1 MAFFK
6 WFAKIEALERADGLR
21 SRGPLE
27 PFDFA
32 SLKPRTFGSRLKAAL
47 VSFFFNSV
55 VPPVL
60 RLCQRFWPVPYIKPL
75 NLAIVTRDADVRA
88 VLADG
93 AAFGVPY
100 GPEMRDL
107 GDGTTFALGL
117 DGDAHARQNR
127 ILCEVMRD
135 PPGRYQT
142 DIARVVAHTHDVAE
156 ALLENGAGRIDA
168 MTDYITRIATE
179 TAARYFGIGVDDPV
193 AFGEWTL
200 AMSCLLFGDP
210 SGDPATRRLGLNT
223 GARLR
228 LTIDDSIDRASRNL
242 RNHRHDEEGRDET
255 ILDRL
260 LVLQQA
266 RKDGPEADRITNADI
281 RAMLLGMITGF
292 VPTNTLAAG
301 KMLREMLARP
311 KVFASAVE
319 HARCGNRD
327 VVRGILREAARFD
340 SALAPGQ
347 WRVARCD
354 TEIAAG
360 TRHARRIPK
369 GTVVLVSTMTAL
381 RDPRQFDRPNTFR
394 SDREPWGDLMFGGGP
409 HHCLGSDMAIAQIT
423 EMFMVLLAK
432 ENLRVAPGREGR
444 MEFTGAFPVRLDLL
458 YDDWAAVQSMFLII
472 APVGPGMSQA
482 AFDAELAKLGHGAN
496 IDPAAKMAFDST
508 RIVHFVSMSS
518 IDTERGLKLIVEF
531 NVDGAIDPAISRLA
545 EKAGST
551 LRPAFALT
559 DLEPGEEIA
568 AFMRRHLVKLHSKP
582 WGATGLDYFG
592 TGEFSVRAIERQERL
607 AGLSGRILASWLGA
621 KLGHGTQPL
630 RTLTYVRRILK
641 QDRFHAFVAKSND
654 LMAEARRTGMDTFAI
669 KPSRS
674 KLKLA
679 DHANATYRSAF
690 MAFVFSR
697 ESLIVVIP
705 VFALFAGL
713 AWTLY
718 RIVAPPALP
727 GAPPLEWAR
736 VALGWAGILGGALL
750 ATALTLAAFGGA
762 VALYLRH
769 KERRDPPDQRQASAA
784 RIAELGRNEDYPDFA
799 HNHFMAVGDFKSG
812 LFRTLIHAFALWGIK
827 MIIIFY
833 YRPGFVVNMG
843 TIHYA
848 RWWRLP
854 GTAKSVFFSN
864 YDGSWDSYL
873 EDFITRARWG
883 QTAAWSNWQGFPK
896 TRLLIFEGAQ
906 DGDRFKRWVRT
917 KQQVVPFWYSRF
929 RHLTTDQIRNNALIH
944 HGLARIRTD
953 GEAREWL
960 RCFGSMPRV
969 ENLIETD
976 QVQSLVF
983 RGFRSLEYSTC
994 LVCRL
999 PPLADDKLGDWLNRV
1014 EDIVAFGDRQVMGE
1028 ESSVP
1033 DPLVTAEYLVAY
1045 PKDPASNH
1053 TAMFVALS
1061 AAGFRKFHG
1070 ATGSGLDLPESF
1082 PPAFK
1087 LGMAQ
1092 RSRIL
1097 GDVGDAAPGKW
1108 RWSDTEGACGRTAEV
1123 VLMLYADTAEALDDV
1138 RKKQTA
1144 LLDKYEGE
1152 VLTSID
1158 SAVPWE
1164 GNEEKRGRDH
1174 FGFRDGIAQPVIRGT
1189 DRFAKGVPQ
1198 RDIVEPGEF
1207 ILGYKSN
1214 QGYFPPSPLVRA
1226 EDDFACTLP
1235 VPTAGELSRFPDFG
1249 VEQSGAAPH
1258 DFGRNGSYIVIR
1270 ELRQHV
1276 KAFEDFAIRKAAELA
1291 GKIPSND
1298 VDQTAYPHLPNL
1310 IGQVPD
1316 AQWIKAKLV
1325 GRWPDGR
1332 PLIGNPV
1339 PYDQRRIEA
1348 DGDGVPATVRVSVK
1362 YRAELDNDFSYGT
1375 DDPQGF
1381 ACPFGAHIR
1390 RANPRDSKQPGDADE
1405 QVITNRH
1412 RLLRRGRS
1420 YDRGTDDSGRDDKGL
1435 LFVALCADLERQF
1448 EFVQQTWLNSPTFH
1462 GLTDEP
1468 DPIVGAARGLAPSGL
1483 ADKPASFTIPTPAGP
1498 VKLCGIEQ
1506 FVGTR
1511 AGGYFFLPSRSAIAF
1526 LKDLAFRNSSASQM
1540 PPTSPAIPEPARE
1553 VSPESV

>member
-6 WFAKIEALERADGLR
+6 WFAKIEALEEADRLR
-21 SRGPLE
+21 PRGPLQ

-32 SLKPRTFGSRLKAAL
+32 SLKPRTFGARFKAAV
-47 VSFFFNSV
+47 VSFLFADV

-60 RLCQRFWPVPYIKPL
+60 RLCQRIWPVPYIKPL
-75 NLAIVTRDADVRA
+75 NLAIVTRDKDVRE
-88 VLADG
+88 VLNDG

-117 DGDAHARQNR
+117 DDAPHAHQNA
-127 ILCEVMRD
+127 ILREVMRAT
-135 PPGRYQT
+135 PERYAA
-142 DIARVVAHTHDVAE
+142 DIARVIKHTRKVAE
-156 ALLENGAGRIDA
+156 SLLENGAGRIDA
-168 MTDYITRIATE
+168 MTDYVTRIATE
-179 TAARYFGIGVDDPV
+179 TAARYFGISVDDPV

-210 SGDPATRRLGLNT
+210 SGDPATRRLGLNA

-228 LTIDDSIDRASRNL
+228 LTIDDSIDRAERTIEL
-242 RNHRHDEEGRDET
+242 YGDARGRDET

-260 LVLQQA
+260 IALKIA
-266 RKDGPEADRITNADI
+266 RESGPEAGRITNAHI

-301 KMLREMLARP
+301 KMLRELLSRP
-311 KVFASAVE
+311 AVFTSAVD
-319 HARCGNRD
+319 HARYCRRE
-327 VVRGILREAARFD
+327 VVRDILREAARFD

-347 WRVARCD
+347 WRVARRD

-360 TRHARRIPK
+360 TRRARRIPK

-381 RDPRQFDRPNTFR
+381 RDPERFDRPNTFR
-394 SDREPWGDLMFGGGP
+394 SDRKNWGDLMFGGGP
-409 HHCLGSDMAIAQIT
+409 HHCLGSEMAIEQIT
-423 EMFMVLLAK
+423 EMFMVLLARK
-432 ENLRVAPGREGR
+432 GLRAAPGREGR

-458 YDDWAAVQSMFLII
+458 YDDCAATQSMFLII
-472 APVGPGMSQA
+472 APVQPGMSKP
-482 AFDAELAKLGHGAN
+482 AFDAELAKLGHGAR
-496 IDPAAKMAFDST
+496 IDEDVEKAFHAT
-508 RIVHFVSMSS
+508 GIVHFASMSS
-518 IDTERGLKLIVEF
+518 IESEGGLSLIVEL
-531 NVDGAIDPAISRLA
+531 NVDGTIEAAIDMVAA
-545 EKAGST
+545 KAGT
-551 LRPAFALT
+551 LLRPAFALT
-559 DLEPGEEIA
+559 DLGPDETVA
-568 AFMRRHLVKLHSKP
+568 AYMRRHVVQLHSKP

-592 TGEFSVRAIERQERL
+592 TGEFSVRAIERQEAL
-607 AGLSGRILASWLGA
+607 AGLSGEILASWLGD
-621 KLGHGTQPL
+621 KLGKGTPPIRVL
-630 RTLTYVRRILK
+630 SYVRRILK
-641 QDRFHAFVAKSND
+641 QDRYHARADRTPS
-654 LMAEARRTGMDTFAI
+654 LMKRAREAGLDTFTI

-674 KLKLA
+674 RLKLA
-679 DHANATYRSAF
+679 DHTNATYWGAF
-690 MAFVFSR
+690 RAFLFSR
-697 ESLIVVIP
+697 ESLIVVLP

-713 AWTLY
+713 AWSLY
-718 RIVAPPALP
+718 RIVAPPALVQL
-727 GAPPLEWAR
+727 AEIDR
-736 VALGWAGILGGALL
+736 VALAWSGILGGALL
-750 ATALTLAAFGGA
+750 LAVLTLATCAGA
-762 VALYLRH
+762 VALYLRT
-769 KERRDPPDQRQASAA
+769 KERRDPPDQRQASSE
-784 RIAELGRNEDYPDFA
+784 RIAELGLNEDHRGYA
-799 HNHFMAVGDFKSG
+799 HNHFMAVGDFKPG

-896 TRLLIFEGAQ
+896 TRLLIYEGAQ

-929 RHLTTDQIRNNALIH
+929 PHLTTDQIRNNALIH

-983 RGFRSLEYSTC
+983 RGFRGLEHSAC

-999 PPLADDKLGDWLNRV
+999 PPLDGRKLGAWLGAV
-1014 EDIVAFGDRQVMGE
+1014 QKEIAFGDRQVMGE
-1028 ESSVP
+1028 ENAQSSP
-1033 DPLVTAEYLVAY
+1033 QAMAEYLVSQPSEEAQND
-1045 PKDPASNH
+1045 KAV
-1053 TAMFVALS
+1053 FVALS
-1061 AAGFRKFHG
+1061 ATGFRKFRG
-1070 ATGSGLDLPESF
+1070 STGSGLDLPESF

-1087 LGMAQ
+1087 LGMAR

-1097 GDVGDAAPGKW
+1097 GDLGDDAPDKW
-1108 RWSDTEGACGRTAEV
+1108 RWSDTTGIGGHVAEA
-1123 VLMLYADTAEALDDV
+1123 VLMLYADSEAALAKLIGEHV
-1138 RKKQTA
+1138 A
-1144 LLDKYEGE
+1144 LLEKCDGA
-1152 VLTSID
+1152 VLTRIE
-1158 SAVPWE
+1158 SAVTWP
-1164 GNEEKRGRDH
+1164 KDKDMRGRDH

-1189 DRFAKGVPQ
+1189 ERFARGVPA

-1214 QGYFPPSPLVRA
+1214 QGYFPPTPLVRA
-1226 EDDFACTLP
+1226 EDDFGGELP
-1235 VPTAGELSRFPDFG
+1235 VPSARELSRFPDFG
-1249 VEQSGAAPH
+1249 VEQSGTAPH
-1258 DFGRNGSYIVIR
+1258 DFGRNGSYLVIR
-1270 ELRQHV
+1270 ELRQNV
-1276 KAFEDFAIRKAAELA
+1276 KAFEDFADRKAKELV
-1291 GKIPSND
+1291 GKAKPGEPEQ
-1298 VDQTAYPHLPNL
+1298 VAYRNL
-1310 IGQVPD
+1310 AKLVGQVPNP
-1316 AQWIKAKLV
+1316 AWIKAKLV

-1339 PYDQRRIEA
+1339 EYDKNRIA
-1348 DGDGVPATVRVSVK
+1348 AAGVGIPPTVSASAR
-1362 YRAELDNDFSYGT
+1362 YRAELDNDFSYGA

-1405 QVITNRH
+1405 QVISNRH

-1420 YDRGTDDSGRDDKGL
+1420 YDRGDDDKGL

-1448 EFVQQTWLNSPTFH
+1448 EFVQQTWVNSPTFH
-1462 GLTDEP
+1462 VLTNEP
-1468 DPIVGAARGLAPSGL
+1468 DPILGSGRGL

-1498 VKLCGIEQ
+1498 VKICGLEQ
-1506 FVGTR
+1506 FVGTL
-1511 AGGYFFLPSRSAIAF
+1511 AGGYFFMPSRSAIAF
-1526 LKDLAFRNSSASQM
+1526 LTGLAYRTSQE
-1540 PPTSPAIPEPARE
+1540 SPAPVATTGPAESSRE
-1553 VSPESV
+1553 VAPESV

>member
-6 WFAKIEALERADGLR
+6 WFHKIEALQAADRAR
-21 SRGPLE
+21 PPGPLE
-27 PFDFA
+27 PFDFS
-32 SLKPRTFGSRLKAAL
+32 SLKPKTVGARVKAA
-47 VSFFFNSV
+47 VITFFFNRV
-55 VPPVL
+55 VPPLL
-60 RLCQRFWPVPYIKPL
+60 RLCQRFWPVPYVKML
-75 NLAIVTRDADVRA
+75 NLAILTRDADVREVLHDSA
-88 VLADG
+88 V
-93 AAFGVPY
+93 FGVPY
-100 GPEMRDL
+100 GLEMNDL

-117 DGDAHARQNR
+117 DGCHHRRQHQ
-127 ILCEVMRD
+127 ILREVMRASQE
-135 PPGRYQT
+135 RYER
-142 DIARVVAHTHDVAE
+142 DIERVVRHTRAVAE

-168 MTDYITRIATE
+168 MTDYVTRIATE
-179 TAARYFGIGVDDPV
+179 TAARYFGISVDDPV

-210 SGDPATRRLGLNT
+210 SGDPATRRLGLNAGT
-223 GARLR
+223 RLR
-228 LTIDDSIDRASRNL
+228 LTIDDSIDRAQRNID
-242 RNHRHDEEGRDET
+242 RHHHDNDRDDT

-260 LVLQQA
+260 LVLQKA
-266 RKDGPEADRITNADI
+266 RKNGPEADRITNADI

-301 KMLREMLARP
+301 KMLRELLARP
-311 KVFASAVE
+311 AVFAGAVE
-319 HARCGNRD
+319 HARYGRRE

-347 WRVARCD
+347 WRVARCNA
-354 TEIAAG
+354 EIATG
-360 TRHARRIPK
+360 TRRARRIPK

-381 RDPRQFDRPNTFR
+381 RDPERFDQPNTFR
-394 SDREPWGDLMFGGGP
+394 SDREKWGDLMFGGGP
-409 HHCLGSDMAIAQIT
+409 HHCLGSDMAIEQIT

-432 ENLRVAPGREGR
+432 EGLHPAPGREGR

-458 YDDWAAVQSMFLII
+458 YDDWGATQSMFLII
-472 APVGPGMSQA
+472 APVRQGMSKP
-482 AFDAELAKLGHGAN
+482 AFDAELAILGHGAN
-496 IDPAAKMAFDST
+496 IDPLVKKAFDET
-508 RIVHFVSMSS
+508 GIVHFVSMSS
-518 IDTERGLKLIVEF
+518 IESGDGLSLIVEL
-531 NVDGAIDPAISRLA
+531 NVDGAIDAAISRVA

-551 LRPAFALT
+551 LRAAFALT
-559 DLEPGEEIA
+559 DLERGEA
-568 AFMRRHLVKLHSKP
+568 VADFMRRHLVKLHSQP

-592 TGEFSVRAIERQERL
+592 TGEFSVRAIDRQEKL
-607 AGLSGRILASWLGA
+607 AKLAEKILANWLGA
-621 KLGHGTQPL
+621 KLDKGAPPL
-630 RTLTYVRRILK
+630 WTLTYVRRVLK
-641 QDRFHAFVAKSND
+641 QDSFHAFVGDSAE
-654 LMAEARRTGMDTFAI
+654 LMKLARKDKLDSYAI

-674 KLKLA
+674 RLKLA
-679 DHANATYRSAF
+679 DHTNATYRSALR
-690 MAFVFSR
+690 AFVFSS
-697 ESLIVVIP
+697 ESLIVILP

-713 AWTLY
+713 GWSLE
-718 RIVAPPALP
+718 RIVAPPALIHLP
-727 GAPPLEWAR
+727 AIDWSAPWTWPWWNIEFDGR
-736 VALGWAGILGGALL
+736 SFDRTVLGWAGVLGGALL
-750 ATALTLAAFGGA
+750 ATALVLAAFAGA
-762 VALYLRH
+762 VALHLLY
-769 KERRDPPDQRQASAA
+769 KERHDLPDQRQASAA
-784 RIAELGRNEDYPDFA
+784 RIAELGRNEDYPGYA
-799 HNHFMAVGDFKSG
+799 HSHFMAVGDFKPG
-812 LFRTLIHAFALWGIK
+812 PFRTLIHAFALWGIK

-929 RHLTTDQIRNNALIH
+929 PHLTTDQIRNNALIH

-983 RGFRSLEYSTC
+983 RGFRGLEHSTC
-994 LVCRL
+994 LVCKL
-999 PPLADDKLGDWLNRV
+999 PPLSDGNLGGWLDEV
-1014 EDIVAFGDRQVMGE
+1014 EDLVAFGDRQVMGE
-1028 ESSVP
+1028 ESGAP
-1033 DPLVTAEYLVAY
+1033 DPLAAADVLVQHR
-1045 PKDPASNH
+1045 PKPVSNG

-1061 AAGFRKFHG
+1061 ATGFRKFY
-1070 ATGSGLDLPESF
+1070 GSNRGGHDLPDSF

-1087 LGMAQ
+1087 LGMAA
-1092 RSRIL
+1092 RWRIL
-1097 GDVGDAAPGKW
+1097 GDVDDAAPGKW
-1108 RWSDTEGACGRTAEV
+1108 RWSDIEGTGDHTAEV
-1123 VLMLYADTAEALDDV
+1123 VLMLYADTPRALETI
-1138 RKKQTA
+1138 RREQTE
-1144 LLDKYEGE
+1144 LLGQYGGE
-1152 VLTSID
+1152 VRTCID
-1158 SAVPWE
+1158 SAVTWPD
-1164 GNEEKRGRDH
+1164 EEKRRGQDH
-1174 FGFRDGIAQPVIRGT
+1174 FGFRDGISQPVIRGT
-1189 DRFAKGVPQ
+1189 ERFAKGVPQ

-1214 QGYFPPSPLVRA
+1214 QGYLPPSPLVRA

-1235 VPTAGELSRFPDFG
+1235 VPTARELSRFPDFG

-1270 ELRQHV
+1270 ELHQHV
-1276 KAFEDFAIRKAAELA
+1276 DAFEKFVARKADELV
-1291 GKIPSND
+1291 GKAVSTD
-1298 VDQTAYPHLPNL
+1298 EGQVAYPHLPKL
-1310 IGQVPD
+1310 IGQTPG
-1316 AQWIKAKLV
+1316 AEWIKAKLV
-1325 GRWPDGR
+1325 GRWTDGR

-1339 PYDQRRIEA
+1339 PYDNRRIEA
-1348 DGDGVPATVRVSVK
+1348 AQDGVPTTIRTSSR
-1362 YRAELDNDFSYGT
+1362 YRAELDNDFSYGA

-1390 RANPRDSKQPGDADE
+1390 RANPRDSKQPGDANE

-1420 YDRGTDDSGRDDKGL
+1420 YDRGDNDKGL

-1448 EFVQQTWLNSPTFH
+1448 EFVQQTWVDSPAFH

-1468 DPIVGAARGLAPSGL
+1468 DPLVGSGT
-1483 ADKPASFTIPTPAGP
+1483 AIAGGPACFTIPTPSGP
-1498 VKLCGIEQ
+1498 VKLSGMER
-1506 FVGTR
+1506 FVKPL
-1511 AGGYFFLPSRSAIAF
+1511 AGGYFFLPSRSALTF
-1526 LKDLAFRNSSASQM
+1526 LKQLSQKSS
-1540 PPTSPAIPEPARE
+1540 RE
-1553 VSPESV
+1553 LEI